1 MLGKPGKANPPYR
14 GGQLYVHAELR
25 STLPAILQLNQES
38 RYCALEHYSP
48 CFKPEF
54 VRSPPLRFS
63 DSNPSFTAEPIR
75 QDFQHFFNSEHNYL
89 RLDSAYPNPSSSLNY
104 FDICSALDFTA
115 QVKYLVLGI
124 ETFTHIIQ
132 EIRDRLSG
140 VQRFQ
145 RFKIEAFS
153 GLREIIVAGYD
164 YHMPDCP
171 EYVLTI
177 ERMRQHP
184 LDIYP
189 KEKVPKFRFVE
200 SKDTLAKELRK

>member
-1 MLGKPGKANPPYR
+1 
-14 GGQLYVHAELR
+14 
-25 STLPAILQLNQES
+25 
-38 RYCALEHYSP
+38 
-48 CFKPEF
+48 
-54 VRSPPLRFS
+54 
-63 DSNPSFTAEPIR
+63 
-75 QDFQHFFNSEHNYL
+75 
-89 RLDSAYPNPSSSLNY
+89 
-104 FDICSALDFTA
+104 
-115 QVKYLVLGI
+115 VKYLVLGI

-132 EIRDRLSG
+132 EIRDRLAG

-177 ERMRQHP
+177 ERMRQHL